1 MTKVLRFLGAA
12 AAAVVVS
19 AVGAVF
25 VATAGLVVP
34 MHAVWPVTLVVA
46 ALLAAVAAN
55 WVGNVLA
62 RDRAR
67 LLAVVA
73 TSVVAALVLSIATG
87 ASLYLPALGMLIFG
101 GSLFITVAGCAAVLS
116 VVAAVAALRLRG
128 ERGRLGSGGVVALV
142 LAAAVLLARVMIEG
156 SGLIP
161 WIPETSLSYGLPL
174 LAVQAGLLLLALGA
188 LLAALVSRRIPDPRG
203 LATDAWLTLALVAA
217 VPGTAWGTFYALCSK
232 LVTCS
237 G

>member
-1 MTKVLRFLGAA
+1 MTRVLRFLGATT
-12 AAAVVVS
+12 AAVVVS

-25 VATAGLVVP
+25 VVTAGLVVP
-34 MHAVWPVTLVVA
+34 MRAVWPVTLVMA
-46 ALLAAVAAN
+46 ALLAAVAAS

-73 TSVVAALVLSIATG
+73 TSVVAALVLSIITG
-87 ASLYLPALGMLIFG
+87 ASLYLPALGMLVFG
-101 GSLFITVAGCAAVLS
+101 GSLFVTVAGCAVVLS
-116 VVAAVAALRLRG
+116 VVAAAAALRLRG
-128 ERGRLGSGGVVALV
+128 ERGRLGRGGVVALV
-142 LAAAVLLARVMIEG
+142 LAAAVLVARVMIEG

-161 WIPETSLSYGLPL
+161 WIPETPLSYGLPL
-174 LAVQAGLLLLALGA
+174 LAVQVGLLLLAVGA
-188 LLAALVSRRIPDPRG
+188 LLAALGSCRNPARRG

-217 VPGTAWGTFYALCSK
+217 GPGTAWGTFYVLYSTM
-232 LVTCS
+232 VMCS

>member
-1 MTKVLRFLGAA
+1 MTGVLRFLGATT
-12 AAAVVVS
+12 AAVVVS

-34 MHAVWPVTLVVA
+34 MHAVWPVTLVMA
-46 ALLAAVAAN
+46 ALLAAVAAS
-55 WVGNVLA
+55 WVGNVLV

-73 TSVVAALVLSIATG
+73 TSFVAALVLSIVTG
-87 ASLYLPALGMLIFG
+87 ASLYVPALGRLIFG
-101 GSLFITVAGCAAVLS
+101 GSLFVTVAGCAAVLS
-116 VVAAVAALRLRG
+116 VIAATAALRLRG
-128 ERGRLGSGGVVALV
+128 ERGRLGRSGVVALV
-142 LAAAVLLARVMIEG
+142 LAAAVLVARVVIEG

-161 WIPETSLSYGLPL
+161 WIPETPLSYGLPL
-174 LAVQAGLLLLALGA
+174 LAVEAGLLLVAVGA
-188 LLAALVSRRIPDPRG
+188 LLAALGSRRIPARRG
-203 LATDAWLTLALVAA
+203 LATDAWLTLALVASG
-217 VPGTAWGTFYALCSK
+217 PGTAWGTFYVLCST

>member
-1 MTKVLRFLGAA
+1 MTRLLRFLGATT
-12 AAAVVVS
+12 AAVVLS

-34 MHAVWPVTLVVA
+34 MYAVWPVTLVVA
-46 ALLAAVAAN
+46 ALLAAVAAS

-73 TSVVAALVLSIATG
+73 TSVVAALVLSILTG
-87 ASLYLPALGMLIFG
+87 ASLYLPALAGFIFG
-101 GSLFITVAGCAAVLS
+101 GSLFVTVAGCAAVLS
-116 VVAAVAALRLRG
+116 VVAAAAALRWRG
-128 ERGRLGSGGVVALV
+128 ERGELGRGGVAALV
-142 LAAAVLLARVMIEG
+142 LVAAVLVARVMIEG

-161 WIPETSLSYGLPL
+161 WIPETPLSYGLPL
-174 LAVQAGLLLLALGA
+174 LAVEAGLLLLALGA
-188 LLAALVSRRIPDPRG
+188 LLAALGSRRVPARRG

-217 VPGTAWGTFYALCSK
+217 VPGTASGTFYVLCST